1 MIRLN
6 KFLAHAG
13 VGSRRQCD
21 EIISTGRVRI
31 DGIISRELGVQV
43 DPDTQK
49 IAVDDK
55 PVTLEKTVYWAV
67 HKPPGYLC
75 TNYDPAG
82 RPRALDLV
90 PHVSERVYTVGRLD
104 EASEGLLLMTNDGDL
119 AHKLM
124 HPRMGIEKTYEV
136 LVAGYPK
143 VEELKQLTDGI
154 WLSDGKVKAKY
165 IRRLKRQGES
175 TWVRIV
181 LAEGK
186 NREIRRMLAK
196 LNHKVLILRRLA
208 IGPLRL
214 DRLPKG
220 KCRKLKLPEIEMLH
234 SLVQRRGKP
243 TPEEEAAQVALL
255 DADDLL
261 DAEDADEFD

>member
-13 VGSRRQCD
+13 AGSRRHCD
-21 EIISTGRVRI
+21 GLIASGRVRV
-31 DGIISRELGVQV
+31 DGIITRELGTQI
-43 DPDTQK
+43 DPDKQK

-55 PVTLEKTVYWAV
+55 VVETERKVYWLV
-67 HKPPGYLC
+67 NKPAGYLC
-75 TNYDPAG
+75 TNHDPAG
-82 RPRALDLV
+82 RPRALDLI
-90 PHVSERVYTVGRLD
+90 PHVAERVYTVGRLD

-124 HPRMGIEKTYEV
+124 HPRVGIEKTYEA
-136 LVAGYPK
+136 LVAGNPSMADLEK
-143 VEELKQLTDGI
+143 LTAGI

-165 IRRLKRQGES
+165 VRKLKKQGDS

-196 LNHKVLILRRLA
+196 LEHKVLELHRVA
-208 IGPLRL
+208 IAHIKV

-220 KCRKLKLPEIEMLH
+220 KCRRLKPDEIA
-234 SLVQRRGKP
+234 SLQDLAERKSRPRKSSS
-243 TPEEEAAQVALL
+243 PEETEK
-255 DADDLL
+255 
-261 DAEDADEFD
+261 